1 MFYFNFNGSKRPSVV
16 KQLPE
21 LGGETIERDYENKTE
36 MNMKPSVKY
45 QRLFLFEEHEKTGQS
60 FSKTASLNMKNFSN
74 VLIGSSDDIRNIYE
88 RKAHEKVLS
97 PKNGPQLMFP
107 SGGPMLFSPKV

>member
-1 MFYFNFNGSKRPSVV
+1 
-16 KQLPE
+16 
-21 LGGETIERDYENKTE
+21 
-36 MNMKPSVKY
+36 
-45 QRLFLFEEHEKTGQS
+45 
-60 FSKTASLNMKNFSN
+60 MKNFSN

-107 SGGPMLFSPKV
+107 SGGPMLFSPNVSAAYSSLPN